1 MTSKLYHVTVK
12 NKNNTEIAQYRL
24 LTTFNTN
31 LKIWNQTNSDIS
43 SINNILDIY
52 CSDQLPWQS

>member
-1 MTSKLYHVTVK
+1 MTSKLYRVTVK

-31 LKIWNQTNSDIS
+31 LKF
-43 SINNILDIY
+43 
-52 CSDQLPWQS
+52 

>member
-12 NKNNTEIAQYRL
+12 NKNNTEITQYRL

-43 SINNILDIY
+43 SINNILGIY

>member
-43 SINNILDIY
+43 SINNILGIY